1 MVRKNNGGTQIILR
15 KRLKKRGQIGIKESK
30 CRVVAYA
37 TPKYDCMESGHAT
50 PKYAALM
57 DYFEL

>member
-1 MVRKNNGGTQIILR
+1 MEGPKLFL
-15 KRLKKRGQIGIKESK
+15 KKLKKRGQIGIKESK

-37 TPKYDCMESGHAT
+37 TPKYDCMDSGHAT
-50 PKYAALM
+50 SKYAALT